1 MLNNWEGNWEIY
13 LNGQPLPWVFKGESE
28 VFIIQSVGA
37 PSDGESKRQ
46 RYENVPHFCFTCGRV
61 GHAAANCEEG
71 KLEDHG
77 IKFGES

>member
-1 MLNNWEGNWEIY
+1 MDNRYPGYLRVRVKFLLSKALVPHLMVKVKGRGTMEII
-13 LNGQPLPWVFKGESE
+13 L
-28 VFIIQSVGA
+28 
-37 PSDGESKRQ
+37 

-71 KLEDHG
+71 KLEDHS